1 MRFRTLGLNTPVAPQ
16 AEKIVIGKA
25 PRKQQIWKQEL
36 EYLEMYFIGKIL
48 VFYFDTLL
56 SE

>member
-1 MRFRTLGLNTPVAPQ
+1 VAPQ

-48 VFYFDTLL
+48 EFYLDTLL